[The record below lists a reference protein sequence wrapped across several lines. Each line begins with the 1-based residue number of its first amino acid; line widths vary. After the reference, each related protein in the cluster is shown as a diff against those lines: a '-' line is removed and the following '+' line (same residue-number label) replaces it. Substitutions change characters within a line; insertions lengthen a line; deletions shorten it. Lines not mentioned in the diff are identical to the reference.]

1 MANRNDSQLSNRL
14 FLATATDS
22 ELSEFIERNALEGIV
37 SFNRANI
44 WIRGREYGIAL
55 GADICENINTKKNRI
70 RGNWYIR
77 RAM

>member
-22 ELSEFIERNALEGIV
+22 ELSEFITRNALEGIV
-37 SFNRANI
+37 SFNRSNI

-55 GADICENINTKKNRI
+55 GADICENINTRKNRV

>member
-1 MANRNDSQLSNRL
+1 MSDSQLNNRL

-22 ELSEFIERNALEGIV
+22 EISDFITRNALEGIV

-44 WIRGREYGIAL
+44 WIRGYEYGIAL
-55 GADICENINTKKNRI
+55 GADRCEVINTRKNKV